1 MMRQISISPMKDLI
15 FDSKVREMCRS
26 CKRYG
31 KKATCPPY
39 VESVGYYQKLLIRY
53 KNGILFFKAYPID
66 DEDAYEKLSKESS
79 LEMRRKILSERNE
92 LFAEGHYFVLGLG
105 AGSCKLCDECSF
117 PCRMPGEAL
126 IPLEATG
133 INVVGLLNKFKIK
146 IKFPVKEN
154 FYRVGALF
162 YD

>member
-1 MMRQISISPMKDLI
+1 MMKQTLINPMKDLI

-39 VESVGYYQKLLIRY
+39 IESVEYYQKLLAKY
-53 KNGILFFKAYPID
+53 KNGILFFKIYPID
-66 DEDAYEKLSKESS
+66 DEIPYEKLSKDSS
-79 LEMRRKILSERNE
+79 LEMSGKILSERNK
-92 LFAEGHYFVLGLG
+92 LFSEGHYFILGLG

-117 PCRMPGEAL
+117 PCRMPADSL

-133 INVVGLLNKFKIK
+133 INVVDMLNKFKIK
-146 IKFPVKEN
+146 IKFPIKEN